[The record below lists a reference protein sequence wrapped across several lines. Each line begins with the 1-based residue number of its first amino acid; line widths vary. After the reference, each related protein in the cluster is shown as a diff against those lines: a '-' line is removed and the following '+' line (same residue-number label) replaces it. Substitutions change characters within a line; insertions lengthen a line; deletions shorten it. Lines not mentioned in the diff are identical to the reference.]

1 MNLLNIVIELVKDVC
16 HNLESALVTG
26 SDEDGLI
33 IQPTIVEQYE
43 L

>member
-1 MNLLNIVIELVKDVC
+1 MELVKDVG

-26 SDEDGLI
+26 SDDGLI
-33 IQPTIVEQYE
+33 IQPTMVEQYE

>member
-1 MNLLNIVIELVKDVC
+1 MELVKDLG

-33 IQPTIVEQYE
+33 IQLTMVEQYE